1 MSAMKI
7 KSIILTASAAI
18 LMSSCVNYLEP
29 YPQGNYDYDMLWDYQ
44 SLVQGLIGYCYD
56 QVNSNVRNYTG
67 NEDIYMDAIT
77 DDGVITSSTHVMRRY
92 ANNTMTTSQDPF
104 ATYWDRDYRAIR
116 NCNLF
121 LKDRK
126 GYNTKY
132 VLNINW
138 NNLVRNRLQGEAFAL
153 RAWFE
158 WDLLQKFGGK
168 GAKSGKMLGFPIVT
182 EVYGVKDEVNLP
194 RNTYDE
200 CVQQIL
206 RDCDSAIKYLPIAH
220 RDFLVPNT
228 QDRVYAGGKYWGR
241 FDGISMVALKA
252 IVYLTWASPRFNPGN
267 DISRYDSAA
276 ANAIKAINFKLTVD
290 QTSSTNSF
298 RPTNPVQ
305 WTNPNT
311 PEAIAITRYKSS
323 NDDIERMLYPGG
335 FQGNGQIGATQE
347 LVDAFPMA
355 NGRPI
360 TDPASGYNP
369 ANPYVNRDP
378 RFYSVIFYNNRPVYR
393 NNNASPA
400 NLMYTFE
407 NWNDGPNGPGKDA
420 YGVKLTNSLTNYHIK
435 KFIFAGLNW
444 SDASINR
451 QPHYRYLIRWEQMLL
466 TFAEAANKVVG
477 PLDATR
483 YGMSARTAIQYLRA
497 RKTYDNANG
506 LSPAVPGA
514 PDAYL
519 QEVANAGPDAF
530 DALVRNER
538 RITMCFEGVRFY
550 DLRRW
555 TTDADWQTVIN
566 QPVHGVTITQNS
578 DLSFTYDFTYVADQ
592 RKFPSPYNPIPY
604 NEILRMSNLE
614 QNEGWTSWN

>member
-1 MSAMKI
+1 
-7 KSIILTASAAI
+7 
-18 LMSSCVNYLEP
+18 VN
-29 YPQGNYDYDMLWDYQ
+29 
-44 SLVQGLIGYCYD
+44 D
-56 QVNSNVRNYTG
+56 QVNL
-67 NEDIYMDAIT
+67 A
-77 DDGVITSSTHVMRRY
+77 
-92 ANNTMTTSQDPF
+92 
-104 ATYWDRDYRAIR
+104 
-116 NCNLF
+116 
-121 LKDRK
+121 
-126 GYNTKY
+126 
-132 VLNINW
+132 
-138 NNLVRNRLQGEAFAL
+138 
-153 RAWFE
+153 
-158 WDLLQKFGGK
+158 
-168 GAKSGKMLGFPIVT
+168 
-182 EVYGVKDEVNLP
+182 

-200 CVQQIL
+200 CVKQIL
-206 RDCDSAIKYLPIAH
+206 QDCDSAIKYLPIAH
-220 RDFLVPNT
+220 RDFLVPNIA
-228 QDRVYAGGKYWGR
+228 DRVYAGGKYWGR
-241 FDGISMVALKA
+241 FDGISMKALKA
-252 IVYLTWASPRFNPGN
+252 LVYLTWASPRYNPDN

-276 ANAIKAINFKLTVD
+276 SNAYKAINFKLTVD
-290 QTSSTNSF
+290 QVASSNSF
-298 RPTNPVQ
+298 RPQNPVS
-305 WTNPNT
+305 WVNPNS
-311 PEAIAITRYKSS
+311 PEAIAITRYNSG
-323 NDDIERMLYPGG
+323 DDAIERMLYPGG

-369 ANPYVNRDP
+369 ANPYANRDP

-393 NNNASPA
+393 NNNATPA

-407 NWNDGPNGPGKDA
+407 NWNNGPNGAGKDA
-420 YGVKLTNSLTNYHIK
+420 YGEKPTNSLTNYHIK

-451 QPHYRYLIRWEQMLL
+451 QPHFRYLVRWEEMLL
-466 TFAEAANKVVG
+466 AFAEAANKVAG

-519 QEVANAGPDAF
+519 QGVANAGPDAF

-538 RITMCFEGVRFY
+538 RITLCFEGVRFY

-555 TTDADWQTVIN
+555 TTDANWQSVIN
-566 QPVHGVTITQNS
+566 QPVHGVTITQNP

-614 QNEGWTSWN
+614 QNEGWSSWN